1 MSYRSERFNMSMM
14 SLEAML
20 SGYSDPSKA
29 KILSDGGEALERLMD
44 ALDYSPERELA
55 EEERL
60 AAERLARQKVR
71 LQRLAVAI
79 TRLVVANKAH
89 LVPTLL
95 LIVRNGA
102 KRGDSI
108 RLTSERSY
116 RRHRGELCK
125 FFGVEL

>member
-1 MSYRSERFNMSMM
+1 MSYRSERFNRSMK

-29 KILSDGGEALERLMD
+29 KVLSDGGEALERLMD
-44 ALDYSPERELA
+44 ALDYSPERERA

-60 AAERLARQKVR
+60 AAERLARQKVQ
-71 LQRLAVAI
+71 LQRLAAAI
-79 TRLVVANKAH
+79 ARLVTAGKAY

-102 KRGDSI
+102 NRGESI
-108 RLTSERSY
+108 RFMSARSY
-116 RRHRGELCK
+116 RRQRRELFR

>member
-1 MSYRSERFNMSMM
+1 MSYRSERFNRSMM

-29 KILSDGGEALERLMD
+29 KILSDGGETLERLMD

-79 TRLVVANKAH
+79 TRLAVANKAH

>member
-1 MSYRSERFNMSMM
+1 MSYRSERFNKSMK

-29 KILSDGGEALERLMD
+29 KILCDGGEALERLLD
-44 ALDYSPERELA
+44 ALDYSPEREQA
-55 EEERL
+55 AEERL

-71 LQRLAVAI
+71 LQRLAAAI
-79 TRLVVANKAH
+79 TSLVAADKAY

-102 KRGDSI
+102 NRDESI
-108 RLTSERSY
+108 RLSSGRSY
-116 RRHRGELCK
+116 RRHRMELGR

>member
-1 MSYRSERFNMSMM
+1 MSYRSERFNRSMK

-29 KILSDGGEALERLMD
+29 KVLCDGGEALERLMD
-44 ALDYSPERELA
+44 ALDYSPEREQA
-55 EEERL
+55 EEKRL

-71 LQRLAVAI
+71 LQRLTTAI
-79 TRLVVANKAH
+79 TRLVAANKAY

-102 KRGDSI
+102 KRGESI
-108 RLTSERSY
+108 RLTSARSY
-116 RRHRGELCK
+116 RRHRRELCR

>member
-29 KILSDGGEALERLMD
+29 KILCDGGEALERLLD
-44 ALDYSPERELA
+44 ALDYSPEREQA
-55 EEERL
+55 EDNRLDTERL
-60 AAERLARQKVR
+60 AQQKVR
-71 LQRLAVAI
+71 LQRLAAAI
-79 TRLVVANKAH
+79 TSLVAADKAY

-102 KRGDSI
+102 NRDESI
-108 RLTSERSY
+108 RLSSGRSY
-116 RRHRGELCK
+116 RRHRMELCR
-125 FFGVEL
+125 FFGVDL

>member
-1 MSYRSERFNMSMM
+1 M

-29 KILSDGGEALERLMD
+29 KILCDGGEALERLLD
-44 ALDYSPERELA
+44 ALDYSPEREQA

-71 LQRLAVAI
+71 LQRLAAAI
-79 TRLVVANKAH
+79 TSLVAADKAY

-102 KRGDSI
+102 NRDESI
-108 RLTSERSY
+108 RLSSGRSY
-116 RRHRGELCK
+116 RRHRMERCR

>member
-1 MSYRSERFNMSMM
+1 M

-29 KILSDGGEALERLMD
+29 KILCDGGEALERLLD
-44 ALDYSPERELA
+44 ALDYSPEREQA
-55 EEERL
+55 EDNRL
-60 AAERLARQKVR
+60 DTERLARQKTR
-71 LQRLAVAI
+71 LQRLAAGI
-79 TRLVVANKAH
+79 SRLVAADKAY

-102 KRGDSI
+102 NRGESI
-108 RLTSERSY
+108 RLTSARSY
-116 RRHRGELCK
+116 RRHRGELCS

>member
-1 MSYRSERFNMSMM
+1 MSYRSERFNRSMK

-29 KILSDGGEALERLMD
+29 KVLSDGGEALERLMD
-44 ALDYSPERELA
+44 ALDYSPDRERA

-60 AAERLARQKVR
+60 SAERLARQKIR
-71 LQRLAVAI
+71 LQRLADAI
-79 TRLVVANKAH
+79 TRLVAADKAH

-95 LIVRNGA
+95 LIARNGA
-102 KRGDSI
+102 NCGESI
-108 RLTSERSY
+108 RLMSKRSY
-116 RRHRGELCK
+116 RRHRRELCC